1 MTAQETTENPTLAP
15 ATDLS
20 ATPAGRTVRSVGHG
34 RNVVPVPPQPDG
46 VDPRVSAAPLL
57 PGTARAVY
65 DDVRAG
71 TFDATT
77 RFDYLFPGLRDDP
90 AAHLPSGEADAPR
103 VLAAL
108 NALGEAMVEP
118 AGPDPA
124 RDSSV
129 PAVYTYWGQ
138 FVDHDITL
146 NTNGRDSTGDPGSG
160 DLVLGDIVDEP
171 FRVVPPDVVVASL
184 HNGRHPALNLDS
196 VYGSGPVL
204 PGERGHGTT
213 RSEASYATSDPVKL
227 ALGRV
232 ATTPVPGFALVEPG
246 ADAQRDL
253 PRFSAAEVAT
263 LVGAPE
269 ELPKA
274 GDPKIPDARNDENL
288 VVGQFQVGM
297 IRFHNAVVDWVRQ
310 HEPELADDRAV
321 FDRARQLVRHHY
333 QWLVVHD
340 YLRTLTA
347 PGVLDQVLLGDRL
360 LFAPPYPI
368 AMPLE
373 FATAAFRFG
382 HSMVRGAYDFNVNFT
397 AGGPGGVAT
406 LDQLFQFT
414 GGGGLGAPDGARG
427 DALPS
432 NWPIEWAR
440 FVRKGEPVTA
450 RAARTIDPFL
460 AASLADL
467 RNEGNDP
474 GLADGVRAMLKHLA
488 RRNLVRG
495 YWLSLPTGEA
505 VAQALGVAPLTAE
518 QLTAGAAPEVG
529 EALAGLG
536 ATPLWYYVLKEAE
549 AQGGGSFLGE
559 VGSRVLAE
567 TFAYLLRRDEGSFL
581 RTSPEPWTPADGVR
595 LDDGR
600 MITTLVDLQRFAG
613 VLPLPDGS
621 FRQDGGRPAGHDG
634 DA

>member
-1 MTAQETTENPTLAP
+1 MTAQETTENASPQAAP
-15 ATDLS
+15 DLS
-20 ATPAGRTVRSVGHG
+20 ATPVGRTVRGVAHG
-34 RNVVPVPPQPDG
+34 RAVVPVTPDRDG
-46 VDPRVSAAPLL
+46 LDPRASAAPLL

-65 DDVRAG
+65 DDVCAG

-90 AAHLPSGEADAPR
+90 SAHLPSGEADVPR

-108 NALGEAMVEP
+108 NRLGEAMVEP

-124 RDSSV
+124 GDSTV

-138 FVDHDITL
+138 FIDHVITL
-146 NTNGRDSTGDPGSG
+146 NTNGRASTGDPASG

-171 FRVVPPDVVVASL
+171 FRVVPPDTVVASL
-184 HNGRHPALNLDS
+184 HNGRHPALDLDS

-204 PGERGHGTT
+204 PGEPGRGTT
-213 RSEASYATSDPVKL
+213 RSEASYASSDPIKL

-232 ATTPVPGFALVEPG
+232 ATTPIPGFALVEPG
-246 ADAQRDL
+246 ADPQRDL
-253 PRFSAAEVAT
+253 PRFSAAEVAD

-274 GDPKIPDARNDENL
+274 GDPKVPDARNDENL

-297 IRFHNAVVDWVRQ
+297 IRFHNAVVDWVRR

-321 FDRARQLVRHHY
+321 FDRARELVRHHY
-333 QWLVVHD
+333 QWLVVND

-360 LFAPPYPI
+360 LFAPPSPI

-373 FATAAFRFG
+373 FATAGFRFG

-397 AGGPGGVAT
+397 GGGAGGIAT

-427 DALPS
+427 EDLPS
-432 NWPIEWAR
+432 NWPIEWPR
-440 FVRKGEPVTA
+440 FVRKGDPLTA
-450 RAARTIDPFL
+450 RAARKIDPFL
-460 AASLADL
+460 AAGLADL

-474 GLADGVRAMLKHLA
+474 ALAEGVREMLKHLA

-495 YWLSLPTGEA
+495 YWLSLPTGEM
-505 VAQALGVAPLTAE
+505 VAEALGVAPLTTA

-529 EALAGLG
+529 EALAELG

-549 AQGGGSFLGE
+549 AQGNGSFLGE
-559 VGSRVLAE
+559 VGSRILAE
-567 TFAYLLRRDEGSFL
+567 TFVYLLRHDDGSYLSAEGGA
-581 RTSPEPWTPADGVR
+581 WDPAAGVR
-595 LDDGR
+595 FDDGR

-621 FRQDGGRPAGHDG
+621 FRQDGGHPAGHDG